1 MGLSGWCGV
10 GWHGVGCDAWGGVV
24 RWIGFRRVGMGWVMG
39 DVVGLEELKWDV
51 MGRQLAQC
59 GLLEPTLRPS
69 PQMVGR
75 PTSYIGALLR

>member
-51 MGRQLAQC
+51 MGRQLAQYSLQFEAL
-59 GLLEPTLRPS
+59 GFKDNSTLS
-69 PQMVGR
+69 N
-75 PTSYIGALLR
+75 LKH

>member
-10 GWHGVGCDAWGGVV
+10 GWHGVGCDAWGELV
-24 RWIGFRRVGMGWVMG
+24 RWIGFRRIEKGWVMG
-39 DVVGLEELKWDV
+39 DVVGLEELEPTL
-51 MGRQLAQC
+51 RQLAQC

>member
-51 MGRQLAQC
+51 MGRQLAQYFLQFEAL
-59 GLLEPTLRPS
+59 GFKDNSTLS
-69 PQMVGR
+69 N
-75 PTSYIGALLR
+75 LKH